1 MFLSPT
7 DITHLYGGLT
17 DGQNGGKLCANH
29 GCVISKHSKNLTG
42 ALLPMNAYLTLPGSS
57 LVHPLPIF
65 SYRGFSPDTIKDLKS
80 TSLTYN
86 EVSNVRFLYNT
97 TSKNKLDNEVK
108 TLLLTPT
115 ENALIPPESEPSQKN
130 ILTPT
135 KIPPPTSRH
144 APCPTATPPP
154 TPFNSPCLTAMPPR
168 KVLLTQPLPPRHQVT
183 HYGFQRDRQLRLQ
196 ISHKMT
202 EVFPTDTQDY
212 IKSFFMKLLP

>member
-1 MFLSPT
+1 MRRMFLSPT

-29 GCVISKHSKNLTG
+29 GCVISKHSENLTG

-154 TPFNSPCLTAMPPR
+154 TPLNYPYPTVIPPW
-168 KVLLTQPLPPRHQVT
+168 KVLLPQPPPQTSGHTLWISEGQEAKT
-183 HYGFQRDRQLRLQ
+183 SNQPQNDRR
-196 ISHKMT
+196 M
-202 EVFPTDTQDY
+202 PN
-212 IKSFFMKLLP
+212 